1 MLVCAYNV
9 QFGTRDR
16 GCQSAPGFPCALC
29 LERAN
34 EFAKLGRNMPR
45 DREVMADI
53 VSRARRSM
61 ERLRN
66 DALQTRDPGWAGNL
80 RQEWVPAQGRDTRD
94 CPRRLSLTPQ
104 RPAHPPPAPPTPSP
118 PS

>member
-9 QFGTRDR
+9 HFCTRDR

-29 LERAN
+29 LEGKDK

-53 VSRARRSM
+53 VSRAPRSM

-66 DALQTRDPGWAGNL
+66 DALQTRDPGVWGWSGAGVMGPGSAVH
-80 RQEWVPAQGRDTRD
+80 R
-94 CPRRLSLTPQ
+94 
-104 RPAHPPPAPPTPSP
+104 
-118 PS
+118 